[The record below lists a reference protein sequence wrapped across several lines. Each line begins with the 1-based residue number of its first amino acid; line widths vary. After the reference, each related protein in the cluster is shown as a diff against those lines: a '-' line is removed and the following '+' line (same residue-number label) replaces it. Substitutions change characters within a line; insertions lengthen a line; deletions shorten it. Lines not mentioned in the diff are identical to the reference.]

1 MLCGN
6 MGLGQH
12 DVVCLR
18 GPLSNNG
25 KYRWWNAQDHQQI
38 EHALRGV
45 LEFVKKRGPFQIL
58 LGVGQAAQIV
68 VGLSARASAGRS
80 VLITSRT
87 RRGRASCPCT
97 PSTRTS
103 RP

>member
-68 VGLSARASAGRS
+68 TGLSARASAGRS
-80 VLITSRT
+80 VLII
-87 RRGRASCPCT
+87 
-97 PSTRTS
+97 
-103 RP
+103 